1 MPEPPTARRRS
12 RLRLPAMT
20 IAIAL
25 LLAAC
30 APWGTPGG
38 GTPGGGMP
46 HGDMPMSDMHGNAR
60 SSGEDQAPTPAENAD
75 EIHVQAT
82 EMAFTPAALEL
93 AAGDTVNVTVANDGQ
108 LFHDFVLDEAGV
120 HLNLDPG
127 EQASAALTLDEPGTY
142 QAICTVTGHADAGM
156 VLTIDVH

>member
-1 MPEPPTARRRS
+1 MRTPTPPRRTR
-12 RLRLPAMT
+12 RFALLA
-20 IAIAL
+20 ALAL

-30 APWGTPGG
+30 APWSPPGG
-38 GTPGGGMP
+38 GTPDGGGMP
-46 HGDMPMSDMHGNAR
+46 HGDMPMSDMHGTAR
-60 SSGEDQAPTPAENAD
+60 SAGEDQAPAPVDDAE

-82 EMAFTPAALEL
+82 EMAFTPAEVDL
-93 AAGDTVNVTVANDGQ
+93 AAGEPVNVTVVNDGQ

-156 VLTIDVH
+156 LLTVNVH

>member
-1 MPEPPTARRRS
+1 MRAPTPPRTRRTR
-12 RLRLPAMT
+12 RFALVAVLG
-20 IAIAL
+20 L

-30 APWGTPGG
+30 APWGSPGG
-38 GTPGGGMP
+38 GTPGGEMP
-46 HGDMPMSDMHGNAR
+46 HGDMPMGDMHGNAR
-60 SSGEDQAPTPAENAD
+60 SSGEDQAPAPVENAD
-75 EIHVQAT
+75 EIRVQAT
-82 EMAFTPAALEL
+82 EMAFTPAELDL
-93 AAGDTVNVTVANDGQ
+93 AAGEHVNVTVANDGQ

-156 VLTIDVH
+156 ILTVDVH